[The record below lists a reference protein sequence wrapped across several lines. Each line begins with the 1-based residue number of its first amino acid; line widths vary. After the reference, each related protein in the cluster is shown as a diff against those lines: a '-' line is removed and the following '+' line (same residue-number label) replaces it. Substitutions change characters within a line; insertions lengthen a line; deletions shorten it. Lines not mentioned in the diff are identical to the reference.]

1 MNQEYNNEANEP
13 TNSSSELINND
24 FNDSIALIEAQEQ
37 QSIAYKS
44 KKSTRRKLFISA
56 FLILAFCS
64 VSFGQL
70 IVHDPKHMAQNVI
83 EFTKTITE
91 LNSHQAY
98 RVLMD
103 GAWKSP
109 LKIVKTTDTLLASL
123 GVDTKK
129 LGWLNDAYAGEKAV
143 KGASQGIDQIN
154 KVLHGDVKAGSE
166 MGQIIQ
172 EVYGD
177 IPVTRRGAQVRM
189 AYESVTGTIAH
200 AGDTQTAI
208 KEILKNSDDLKAKY
222 EAGGLTNGDRERIKG
237 MEQNL
242 QLRVQALNAQAIAQN
257 NLLLAQGIAMQ
268 AGKEA
273 REERLRLDDRQKM
286 LKAMANVNFGLGS
299 SPNKGD
305 E

>member
-1 MNQEYNNEANEP
+1 MNQKSNENNES
-13 TNSSSELINND
+13 TNSNSETND

-44 KKSTRRKLFISA
+44 RKSTRRKLFISA

-91 LNSHQAY
+91 LQQHQAY

-103 GAWKSP
+103 GAWRSP
-109 LKIVKTTDTLLASL
+109 LKIVQTTDTLLATL

-166 MGQIIQ
+166 MSQIIQ
-172 EVYGD
+172 DVYGD

-189 AYESVTGTIAH
+189 AYESVTGTMAH

-208 KEILKNSDDLKAKY
+208 KEILKNSDDIKARY
-222 EAGGLTNGDRERIKG
+222 EKGGLVTQDRERIRG
-237 MEQNL
+237 MEQDL
-242 QLRVQALNAQAIAQN
+242 QLRVQALNAQAVAQN

-273 REERLRLDDRQKM
+273 REERLRLDERQKM
-286 LKAMANVNFGLGS
+286 LRAMSNVNFGLADN
-299 SPNKGD
+299 PNKG
-305 E
+305 EE